1 MAYMGKFISF
11 FFFNFYLYLIFISFF
26 PTEYVHLNMFRLPN
40 KCDLMID
47 LQLSLAEM
55 ILSKSLKW
63 VENWKAP
70 VSKGSLILEGF

>member
-1 MAYMGKFISF
+1 MFISICLDF
-11 FFFNFYLYLIFISFF
+11 QISVIVIFY
-26 PTEYVHLNMFRLPN
+26 
-40 KCDLMID
+40 LMID